1 MAKRNNVYRDV
12 TDATKQLIRD
22 RDSKKQSALP
32 SGYSFVI
39 IDGALHIK
47 KYTKNKTFIA
57 PVDDLFK
64 WKDFTEDSINE
75 QL

>member
-12 TDATKQLIRD
+12 TDATKQLLRD

-32 SGYSFVI
+32 SGYSFVS

-47 KYTKNKTFIA
+47 SMQKTRR
-57 PVDDLFK
+57 LLL
-64 WKDFTEDSINE
+64 
-75 QL
+75 Q